1 MVNSNSTKCKLL
13 ALMLAIMTVISMC
26 TNAIVVWG
34 NTNSKYG
41 IKIADESV
49 IGRVDN
55 ETDTGYIIN
64 DRNLQ
69 LDCNDCDWDKISK
82 VEVINEKG
90 HNDSI
95 SEKGVLTV
103 PKENGTYTIT
113 VTYKDTVSTSDEVV
127 KGEQVSFPLKDI
139 TNFSNV
145 MYDKNG
151 IKIHS
156 VFLGST
162 LVTEGSWVS
171 DSTGT
176 LVINTNLPM
185 SDVTESK
192 VILNGKEIET
202 GLKDNKIYAR
212 KKDVILKR
220 DNSLNIEITNFY
232 GTKLN
237 YSMNFKYDDTAV
249 NITKVDVSGKTEY
262 YEDLMLAEKGAN
274 VGIEVNS
281 GDLNI
286 TSVEVLKDNELY
298 SDSLNFQLKDEGYYT
313 LRVTKES
320 GKVTVSNLFDGKK
333 VIFDTDKPVLVK
345 SYYGAD
351 ELDTDKWYKNNS
363 SLVFI
368 ARDNIALSHNYKLTI
383 NDKDY
388 KCEIKELES
397 GAFKYIIKTSTFEK
411 NEEGI
416 YNVKLVVEDLMGNE
430 LVINSTLK
438 LDTIKPSYEGV
449 EVESESQIDNVYY
462 FKDNITLKGSFSD
475 KGSGVKVISFKGIND
490 DEFSE
495 ISLPFTT
502 KEQGTF
508 KIEDVAGNFNTY
520 SMGELLT
527 LLGVSPYVVDD
538 DNPVIV
544 KNALDITYS
553 KDGID
558 YFSNIPTFTYKVT
571 DSNMKSVDFYVN
583 DVLQNSTY
591 SSNDLYQFEAKGI
604 LEGNNTVKVVATDRA
619 NHTSEDVYTFIL
631 DASAPDNIKVEVK
644 EPTNEKGGNVYYKG
658 DVDVKISAEDKIVG
672 IKTYNLN
679 KEESSNGKFTVSSDG
694 EYTFNVYDNLN
705 NNIGDTPISEYTG
718 WKGNNIIIDKE
729 DPVIVAKRPDGSVGD
744 WFNKNVVYKANI
756 SDDKGIDSAYITING
771 VKVDNFNTDK
781 TDIKSI
787 SLEADTS
794 KVKPD
799 LDGSYTIRVYT
810 QDNSKRNNVW
820 TDKVYID
827 TSAPTDIN
835 VECISPSNE
844 KRGNVY
850 FKEPFYIRVSASDDL
865 SGITKY
871 YLNGNY
877 SSDGKFLI
885 DTDGNYTVSVED
897 RMGNK
902 STPVTLQEL
911 LGWQGNNIIIDG
923 SKPVFETARPEGE
936 DTDNKDWY
944 KDNVIYNVK
953 INDNVGINF
962 AYMKVNGLK
971 VDEFTTNDTNV
982 KSTSLSLD
990 TKAVSPDKNGA
1001 YAIEVYTEDNCDN
1014 GNSWSDTIYVDYN
1027 PPYNVKANITE
1038 PKNEKGGNV
1047 YFNDDVNLV
1056 LSAVD
1061 DFVGLK
1067 GFKLNENAS
1076 STGIYT
1082 INSDGEY
1089 SVSAYDRLYNESGKQ
1104 SLQSLAKWK
1113 GNNIVI
1119 DRGNPVIS
1127 SSRPDGESSVKKNWY
1142 GHNVVYDIRVT
1153 DDKGIDSAYVTVN
1166 GVKVDSFE
1174 TEKTDVK
1181 NISLKADT
1189 SKVPINDD
1197 GSFNIKVYA
1206 EDNGTLTDEWE
1217 DTIYI
1222 DTTNPVVSDFGIY
1235 GDVSRTGKTI
1245 NGSDNY
1251 GFYFDGSGSVQV
1263 QVKDEG
1269 ISSGIYSIWTKLNGQ
1284 DWVEHRT
1291 NGDSACYVDVPA
1303 NYKGSIEAYVVDNV
1317 GHKSNTNKP
1326 DGLVSETSNTHRG
1339 NSKLVITLPKEVS
1352 FDENN
1357 VPLYNGSLNTDV
1369 YVSCDWSG
1377 LKKLEWGIGDNTYG
1391 TITDFSSASTWDKN
1405 LPLSFNGKFN
1415 LDGNLNSMKFWVKIT
1430 DRTGHTTDG
1439 DKLFSIDKVKPV
1451 ISVSYNTTESN
1462 SYYNKDR
1469 VANIT
1474 VTERNFDS
1482 SKFEVSGTAGVL
1494 GSWSRNGDTWSNTM
1508 TFSGNTD
1515 YKYTLRCTDR
1525 ANNVSDAYTSESF
1538 TVDKVNPTLSVSW
1551 DNNSV
1556 LNGNYYKSARTA
1568 TLTVVEHNFDASLI
1582 NVVNATVSGWS
1593 NNGDVHTAN
1602 ITFNSDGEYD
1612 FTVSGKDKAGNS
1624 FDSNYKSGTFII
1636 DTVKPNIEI
1645 LGVSKGVSYKKDVSI
1660 RVSLSDKYLN
1670 SDNIS
1675 VRLYGKNHKEK
1686 YLIGVSAGNTITYSY
1701 DAFPKDKDT
1710 DDVYTLE
1717 VVGSDLA
1724 GNIMKEER
1732 VFSVNRFGSEYNF
1745 VETGYLG
1752 NYLNTSKDITITEMN
1767 VDKID
1772 TSKVKIAVTLNGKE
1786 IEVDSKY
1793 IIISENEKDG
1803 KYLYTYTISREL
1815 FKEDGKYTI
1824 QVYSSS
1830 DDGTEYTSVAEEY
1843 NFVIDTQKPVI
1854 LVSGVESN
1862 EIYQD
1867 YKRKVTIDVRDF
1879 SGVKVILVILNGK
1892 AIEYTVEGDMY
1903 VFTIPESTD
1912 RQSLVVKIT
1921 DLAGNSNEI
1930 KIDNFL
1936 ISSNTWVYLI
1946 NQIWFKVLIALVA
1959 LAIIGLIVLLI
1970 VRKRKDIKK
1979 EEMLAKENEKYY
1991 KSSGASSSGNSLG
2004 DKDETELMSNADS
2017 SKGTDIVS
2025 SDDND
2030 SNTDMFE

>member
-1 MVNSNSTKCKLL
+1 
-13 ALMLAIMTVISMC
+13 MLAVMTVISMC

-49 IGRVDN
+49 IGMVDN

-69 LDCNDCDWDKISK
+69 LDCNDCDWEKISK

-90 HNDSI
+90 HKDSI
-95 SEKGVLTV
+95 SEKGILTV
-103 PKENGTYTIT
+103 PKEDGIYTIT
-113 VTYKDTVSTSDEVV
+113 VICKDTVSTSDEVI
-127 KGEQVSFPLKDI
+127 KGEQISFPLKDI

-145 MYDKNG
+145 MYDKKG
-151 IKIHS
+151 IKIYS
-156 VFLGST
+156 IFLGST

-171 DSTGT
+171 DFTGT

-185 SDVTESK
+185 SGVTESK
-192 VILNGKEIET
+192 VVLNGKEIET
-202 GLKDNKIYAR
+202 GLKDKKIYAR
-212 KKDVILKR
+212 KKDIILKR
-220 DNSLNIEITNFY
+220 NNSLDIEITNFY

-237 YSMNFKYDDTAV
+237 YSTNFKYDDTAV
-249 NITKVDVSGKTEY
+249 DITKVDVSGKTEY
-262 YEDLMLAEKGAN
+262 YDDLMLAEKGAN

-286 TSVEVLKDNELY
+286 TSTEVLKDNELY

-333 VIFDTDKPVLVK
+333 VTFDTDKPTLVK

-351 ELDTDKWYKNNS
+351 ELDVDKWYKNNS

-388 KCEIKELES
+388 NCEIRELES
-397 GAFKYIIKTSTFEK
+397 GAFKYIINTSTFEK

-416 YNVKLVVEDLMGNE
+416 YNVKLVVEDLMSNK

-475 KGSGVKVISFKGIND
+475 KGSGVKAVSFKGIND

-495 ISLPFTT
+495 ISLPYTT
-502 KEQGTF
+502 NEQGTF

-544 KNALDITYS
+544 RNALNITYS

-558 YFSNIPTFTYKVT
+558 YLSDIPTFTYKIT

-591 SSNDLYQFEAKGI
+591 SSNDLYQFETKGI
-604 LEGNNTVKVVATDRA
+604 LEGNNTVKVVATDKA

-631 DASAPDNIKVEVK
+631 DLSAPDNINVEVK
-644 EPTNEKGGNVYYKG
+644 EPANEKSGNVYYR
-658 DVDVKISAEDKIVG
+658 DNVDVKISAEDKIAG

-694 EYTFNVYDNLN
+694 EYTFNIYDNLN

-718 WKGNNIIIDKE
+718 WQGNNIIIDKE
-729 DPVIVAKRPDGSVGD
+729 DPIIDTRRPDGGVGD
-744 WFNKNVVYKANI
+744 WFDKNVIYKANI
-756 SDDKGIDSAYITING
+756 TDDKGIDSAYITING
-771 VKVDNFNTDK
+771 VKVDSFSTDK
-781 TDIKSI
+781 TNIKNT
-787 SLEADTS
+787 SLKADTS

-799 LDGSYTIRVYT
+799 SDGSYTIRVYT
-810 QDNSKRNNVW
+810 QDNSKRSNVW
-820 TDKVYID
+820 TDKIYID

-844 KRGNVY
+844 KGGNVY
-850 FKEPFYIRVSASDDL
+850 FKKPFYIRVSASDDL

-871 YLNGNY
+871 YLNDNY
-877 SSDGKFLI
+877 SSDGRFLI
-885 DTDGNYTVSVED
+885 DTDGKYTVSVED

-911 LGWQGNNIIIDG
+911 LGWQGNNIVIDD

-944 KDNVIYNVK
+944 KGNVIYNVK

-971 VDEFTTNDTNV
+971 VDEFTTDDTNV
-982 KSTSLSLD
+982 KSASLSLD
-990 TKAVSPDKNGA
+990 TKTVSPDKNGA
-1001 YAIEVYTEDNCDN
+1001 YAIEVYTEDNCGN
-1014 GNSWSDTIYVDYN
+1014 ENSWSDTIYVDYN

-1038 PKNEKGGNV
+1038 PMNEKGGNV
-1047 YFNDDVNLV
+1047 YFNGDVNLV

-1067 GFKLNENAS
+1067 GFKLNGNAS

-1104 SLQSLAKWK
+1104 SLQSLACWK

-1119 DRGNPVIS
+1119 DRDNPVIS
-1127 SSRPDGESSVKKNWY
+1127 SSRPDGESSAKKNWY
-1142 GHNVVYDIRVT
+1142 GHNVIYDIKVT
-1153 DDKGIDSAYVTVN
+1153 DNKGIDTVYVTIN

-1189 SKVPINDD
+1189 SKVHINDD

-1217 DTIYI
+1217 DTIYV

-1235 GDVSRTGKTI
+1235 GDVSRTGKTV
-1245 NGSDNY
+1245 NGSDTY

-1263 QVKDEG
+1263 KVKDEG

-1284 DWVEHRT
+1284 NWVEHIT
-1291 NGDSACYVDVPA
+1291 NGDSTCYVSVPE

-1369 YVSCDWSG
+1369 YVACDWSG

-1391 TITDFSSASTWDKN
+1391 TITDFSNASTWDKN

-1415 LDGNLNSMKFWVKIT
+1415 LDGNSNSMKFWVKIT

-1451 ISVSYNTTESN
+1451 ISVSYNN
-1462 SYYNKDR
+1462 SVSSGYYNKER

-1482 SKFEVSGTAGVL
+1482 SKFEISGVAGSL

-1508 TFSGNTD
+1508 VFNKDTD
-1515 YKYTLRCTDR
+1515 YKFTLRCSDR
-1525 ANNVSDAYTSESF
+1525 AENASNEYSSESF
-1538 TVDKVNPTLSVSW
+1538 TVDTVNPVLSVSW

-1556 LNGNYYKSARTA
+1556 LNKDYYKDGRTA
-1568 TLTVVEHNFDASLI
+1568 TLTVNEHNFDSSLI
-1582 NVVNATVSGWS
+1582 SVSNASISGWS
-1593 NNGDVHTAN
+1593 SNGDTHTAK
-1602 ITFNSDGEYD
+1602 IVFNTDGEYD
-1612 FTVSGKDKAGNS
+1612 FSVSGKDKAGNS
-1624 FDSNYKSGTFII
+1624 FTSDYKSGNFVI
-1636 DTVKPNIEI
+1636 DKTNPKIAIDGISN
-1645 LGVSKGVSYKKDVSI
+1645 GVSYKKDVSFL
-1660 RVSLSDKYLN
+1660 VSLSDKYLN
-1670 SDNIS
+1670 TNELS
-1675 VRLYGKNHKEK
+1675 VKLYGKNHKEK
-1686 YLIGVSAGNTITYSY
+1686 YLTGVYSGGEYLYSY
-1701 DAFPKDKDT
+1701 DGFSNDKDT

-1724 GNIMKEER
+1724 GNIVKEER
-1732 VFSVNRFGSEYNF
+1732 VFSVNRFGSDYNF

-1752 NYLNTSKDITITEMN
+1752 NYLNTSKDVTITEMN
-1767 VDKID
+1767 VDRID
-1772 TSKVKIAVTLNGKE
+1772 TSKVKIVVTLNGKE

-1793 IIISENEKDG
+1793 VIISEKEKDG
-1803 KYLYTYTISREL
+1803 KYLYIYTISKEL

-1824 QVYSSS
+1824 QVYSAS
-1830 DDGTEYTSVAEEY
+1830 DDGTEYTSVAEQY

-1879 SGVKVILVILNGK
+1879 SGVKGIVVTLNGK
-1892 AIEYTVEGDMY
+1892 QVDVTVEEDMY
-1903 VFTIPESTD
+1903 VFTIPESTV
-1912 RQSLVVKIT
+1912 RQNLTVNVV
-1921 DLAGNSNEI
+1921 DLAGNSNEVT
-1930 KIDNFL
+1930 IDNFL
-1936 ISSNTWVYLI
+1936 ISSNTWVFLI
-1946 NQIWFKVLIALVA
+1946 NQLWFKVLVVLVA

-1979 EEMLAKENEKYY
+1979 EEQLVKENEKYY
-1991 KSSGASSSGNSLG
+1991 RSSGASSSGSSSG
-2004 DKDETELMSNADS
+2004 SDETELVSDAEG
-2017 SKGTDIVS
+2017 SKGTDIVDN
-2025 SDDND
+2025 DDNN
-2030 SNTDMFE
+2030 SNTDILE